1 MNTDKM
7 VYNKLMDDE
16 EVSMRRKLSLMK
28 IIKDYLKRDDKDVR
42 ERLFMLLAGIALIG
56 MLVAIIGGIIIGEN
70 IQSILSVIISF
81 IFFIILVRYG
91 SVKGKLIQVSYIT
104 GAVIVFIVM
113 PVNFFTSGAIHGG
126 AAIWNVFYVMYIALV
141 LRGKPRAILLTC
153 QAVMVCVIYY
163 IYYKYPET
171 VLHHTEETAFNDSL
185 ASFFVVSII
194 LVIMISFQ
202 TWLYIK
208 ENDRSQKQSEEIK
221 ALNQAQSRFFSS
233 MSHEIRTP
241 INTIIGL
248 NEMILREDLPDE
260 IREDA
265 KNIES
270 ASKILLHLINDILD
284 MSKIE
289 SGKMEILSADIDLAT
304 MVEDIKK
311 MIKVRAKEKDL
322 AFSVDVSPKLPAIIK
337 GDEVRIKQILINLL
351 NNSVK
356 YTIKGSVKLSIYEET
371 SSENES
377 IVFSVTDTGMGI
389 KEESLP
395 YLFNAF
401 QRVDEHNTKM
411 IEGTGL
417 GLTIVKQLVDLM
429 NGEISVYS
437 EYAKGSTFT
446 VKLPLERV
454 GDASINMS
462 KTNKN
467 KTSKKNYLPMFTAPE
482 ARILVVDDIFMN
494 IRVLER
500 LLNKTEM
507 TIESATSGK
516 QALEMTLK
524 NNYDLI
530 FMDHEMPEM
539 NGVECFH
546 EIRSQEN
553 GKSNN
558 AKVIILTANAATEN
572 ADYYKAE
579 GFDSYMT
586 KPVDS
591 RLLESELI
599 RLLPEEL
606 LIISK

>member
-1 MNTDKM
+1 
-7 VYNKLMDDE
+7 
-16 EVSMRRKLSLMK
+16 MRRKLSLMK